1 VTLPGTIQAENFDE
15 GGANLAYYDTT
26 TGNSGGAYRSTNVDI
41 EATSDT
47 GGGYNVGWIKA
58 SEWLKYSVNVGTA
71 GTYTLEVRV
80 ATPTGGAKFHIEA
93 NGVDKTGPLT
103 IPTTGGHQVWTTIS
117 KTGVSLSAGPQV
129 WTVVFDTPN
138 ASGGVG
144 NVNYIRVTA
153 GGTPPPGGST
163 PYGGVAA
170 ALPGTLQ
177 VENFD
182 EGGRNVA
189 YADTTTGNSGGQY
202 RTTDVDIERTADTG
216 GGYNVGWIKTGEWLK
231 YSVTV
236 AAAGTYTLE
245 FRVAAS
251 TGGGTFHLE
260 VNGVDKTGPLTLPTT
275 GGTQVWT
282 TLTKAGVSLSGG
294 AQVWRLVVDSLNPNG
309 GFGNLNYIRVTTG
322 GTSSSTPFAGTP
334 LALPGTIQAENFD
347 NGGAGVAYYDLSAVN
362 QGGQYRDTGVDIEAA
377 ADTGGGYTLG
387 WVGAG
392 EWLRYTVQV
401 ATAGTYD
408 LEVRVASAGAGG
420 RFHIEVNGVDRT
432 GALTVPNTG
441 GWQTWSTLR
450 TTGLSLSAGTQVWR
464 VVMETTGATGA
475 VGNFNWF
482 RIS

>member
-1 VTLPGTIQAENFDE
+1 
-15 GGANLAYYDTT
+15 
-26 TGNSGGAYRSTNVDI
+26 
-41 EATSDT
+41 
-47 GGGYNVGWIKA
+47 
-58 SEWLKYSVNVGTA
+58 
-71 GTYTLEVRV
+71 
-80 ATPTGGAKFHIEA
+80 
-93 NGVDKTGPLT
+93 
-103 IPTTGGHQVWTTIS
+103 VWTT
-117 KTGVSLSAGPQV
+117 V
-129 WTVVFDTPN
+129 
-138 ASGGVG
+138 
-144 NVNYIRVTA
+144 
-153 GGTPPPGGST
+153 
-163 PYGGVAA
+163 
-170 ALPGTLQ
+170 
-177 VENFD
+177 
-182 EGGRNVA
+182 
-189 YADTTTGNSGGQY
+189 
-202 RTTDVDIERTADTG
+202 
-216 GGYNVGWIKTGEWLK
+216 
-231 YSVTV
+231 
-236 AAAGTYTLE
+236 
-245 FRVAAS
+245 
-251 TGGGTFHLE
+251 
-260 VNGVDKTGPLTLPTT
+260 
-275 GGTQVWT
+275 
-282 TLTKAGVSLSGG
+282 TKAGVSLSGG

-347 NGGAGVAYYDLSAVN
+347 NGGAGVAYYDLSAAN

-464 VVMETTGATGA
+464 VVMETNGATGA